1 MSDNNQWKRN
11 TYIFGGLIGAI
22 IGVVS
27 AVLIVRSAEEDEDN
41 QAITPARGMK
51 LGMLVMNF
59 LRQISKT

>member
-27 AVLIVRSAEEDEDN
+27 AVLLVRSVDESEEN

>member
-22 IGVVS
+22 IGVIS
-27 AVLIVRSAEEDEDN
+27 AVLIVRSVDEGDEN